1 MFLFLTA
8 IDGTQP
14 KARFSVLTA
23 IDGCVR
29 AQVVLSVVWISS
41 GTLNIYTFYKFIN
54 LRVGYP
60 FFFPYRIIS
69 PTFHDTY
76 ILSCLV
82 ICIKI

>member
-1 MFLFLTA
+1 M
-8 IDGTQP
+8 
-14 KARFSVLTA
+14 
-23 IDGCVR
+23 
-29 AQVVLSVVWISS
+29 LSVVWISS

-54 LRVGYP
+54 LRVGYL
-60 FFFPYRIIS
+60 FFPYRIIF

>member
-1 MFLFLTA
+1 M
-8 IDGTQP
+8 
-14 KARFSVLTA
+14 
-23 IDGCVR
+23 
-29 AQVVLSVVWISS
+29 LSVVWISS

-54 LRVGYP
+54 LRVGYL
-60 FFFPYRIIS
+60 FFFPYRIIF